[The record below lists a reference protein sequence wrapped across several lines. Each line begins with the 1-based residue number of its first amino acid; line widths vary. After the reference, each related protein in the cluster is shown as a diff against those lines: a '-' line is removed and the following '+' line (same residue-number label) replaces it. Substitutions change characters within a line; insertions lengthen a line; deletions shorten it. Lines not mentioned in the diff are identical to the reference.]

1 MPNSPVR
8 ASLRIT
14 STPQLPAPQFR
25 RPPCSQCAKWQL
37 EQLLLQGLPLSSCP
51 SASHFKSSLDGDA
64 PIVGFE
70 SAGRHR
76 MVHDDGLSWSSRV
89 FFFLFAALL
98 KQFLP
103 GEMQGT
109 LSTSTCFMAPSFFRT
124 WHTLASNPF
133 EMQRDCMTENACAQY
148 CLPAVHSDDDSSEQ
162 GLCQSREGRPGTETV
177 WSHAVLA
184 VLFAFVELV
193 LVPDNDG
200 RRKLRSPFTTLELVL
215 EASAIATEKSEK
227 NFAGTLAIKPTTL
240 ARQYPLN

>member
-89 FFFLFAALL
+89 LLLPLCCSAQAIFARRNARNAFNIHLLYGPKFFQNLAHTCQQSFRDATRLHDGKRMCPILFTCSPLRRRLL
-98 KQFLP
+98 RARSVPIKGRQ
-103 GEMQGT
+103 
-109 LSTSTCFMAPSFFRT
+109 A
-124 WHTLASNPF
+124 WHRNS
-133 EMQRDCMTENACAQY
+133 
-148 CLPAVHSDDDSSEQ
+148 
-162 GLCQSREGRPGTETV
+162 
-177 WSHAVLA
+177 
-184 VLFAFVELV
+184 
-193 LVPDNDG
+193 LVPC
-200 RRKLRSPFTTLELVL
+200 
-215 EASAIATEKSEK
+215 
-227 NFAGTLAIKPTTL
+227 GTSCVVRIC
-240 ARQYPLN
+240 